1 MFNIAKLFTFYG
13 SMGSCKTSNLIVTNY
28 NYCERGLNPII
39 LTSSVDTRSGS
50 SKVSSRIKGLEAE
63 AISIHKNDNIFEI
76 IQNMINENIKV
87 DVVLVDEAS
96 FLSKQNIYELTEI
109 VDKLNISVLAYG
121 LRADFKG
128 ELFEGSQYL
137 LAWSDEINEIKTMCH
152 CGHKAIMN
160 ARIVNGKIV
169 KNGEQIQVGGNESY
183 IALCRKCWKDG
194 KLK

>member
-13 SMGSCKTSNLIVTNY
+13 SMGSSKTASMLVCAY
-28 NYCERGLNPII
+28 NYKERGLNPII
-39 LTSSVDTRSGS
+39 LTSSVDIRSGNN
-50 SKVSSRIKGLEAE
+50 KVSSRIKGLESD
-63 AISIHKNDNIFEI
+63 AISIHKDDNIFKI

-137 LAWSDEINEIKTMCH
+137 LA
-152 CGHKAIMN
+152 
-160 ARIVNGKIV
+160 
-169 KNGEQIQVGGNESY
+169 
-183 IALCRKCWKDG
+183 
-194 KLK
+194 